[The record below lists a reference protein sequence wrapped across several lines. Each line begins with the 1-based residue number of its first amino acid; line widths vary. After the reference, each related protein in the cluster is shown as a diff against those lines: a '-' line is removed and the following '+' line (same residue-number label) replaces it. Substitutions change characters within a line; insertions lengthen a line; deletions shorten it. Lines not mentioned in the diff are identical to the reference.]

1 MASDP
6 SFVQY
11 VCDQIARAGTITHRR
26 MFGEYAV
33 YCNGK
38 VVALVCNNQLFIKP
52 TDAARAFMGQVAEAP
67 PYHGAKLYF
76 LITDQLDD
84 QPWITTAIRLTADA
98 LPVPVAKKPKVGKT
112 KKAIVAGSMGQ

>member
-6 SFVQY
+6 SFVEY
-11 VCDQIARAGTITHRR
+11 ACDQISRAGVITHRR

-33 YCNGK
+33 YCDGK
-38 VVALVCNNQLFIKP
+38 VVALVCDNQLFIKP
-52 TDAARAFMGQVAEAP
+52 TEAARTFMGEVTEAP
-67 PYHGAKLYF
+67 PYPGAKLYF

-98 LPVPVAKKPKVGKT
+98 LPAPVQKKPKVT
-112 KKAIVAGSMGQ
+112 KPKKSKS